1 MTSCTNTGAIVNSTA
16 TPISVTEAKQYHGR
30 AGVEFVDP
38 RPAEA
43 IAATTGK
50 IPGARLIS
58 IAEVEAGTLPP
69 VFVDKSLRVV
79 TTCQAGPMAARA
91 AAAFAKLGFAQV
103 HWVEGGTQ
111 AWVDAGFPTVRQ
123 GA

>member
-1 MTSCTNTGAIVNSTA
+1 MTSCSNTGYAANSTA
-16 TPISVTEAKQYHGR
+16 TPITVEEARRLHGR

-58 IAEVEAGTLPP
+58 IEAIEAGDLPP
-69 VFVDKSLRVV
+69 VFADRSLRVV
-79 TTCQAGPMAARA
+79 ATCQAGPMASRA
-91 AAAFAKLGFAQV
+91 AAAFAGQGFARV
-103 HWVEGGTQ
+103 NWIEGGTQ
-111 AWVDAGFPTVRQ
+111 AWRSAGHPTV
-123 GA
+123 

>member
-1 MTSCTNTGAIVNSTA
+1 MTSCTDTGATENATT
-16 TPISVTEAKQYHGR
+16 TPISAETAHGYHGR

-58 IAEVEAGTLPP
+58 IDDVEAGNLPP
-69 VFVDKSLRVV
+69 VFADHTLHIIA
-79 TTCQAGPMAARA
+79 TCQAGPMAHRTAE
-91 AAAFAKLGFAQV
+91 AFAKQGFANV
-103 HWVEGGTQ
+103 NWIEGGTQ
-111 AWVDAGFPTVRQ
+111 AWADAGYETVR
-123 GA
+123 

>member
-1 MTSCTNTGAIVNSTA
+1 MTSCNSTGHVDNSTA
-16 TPISVTEAKQYHGR
+16 TPMGARDAHGLHGR

-58 IAEVEAGTLPP
+58 LAEIEAGNLPP
-69 VFVDKSLRVV
+69 AFADRSLHVV
-79 TTCQAGPMAARA
+79 TACQAGPLAARA
-91 AAAFAKLGFAQV
+91 AAAFARHGFARV
-103 HWVEGGTQ
+103 NWIEGGTQ
-111 AWVDAGFPTVRQ
+111 AWRDAGLPTVR
-123 GA
+123 

>member
-1 MTSCTNTGAIVNSTA
+1 MTSCTSNGASADTA
-16 TPISVTEAKQYHGR
+16 ATAISVAEAKAHHGR

-50 IPGARLIS
+50 IPGARLVTF
-58 IAEVEAGTLPP
+58 EQVEAGDLPGA
-69 VFVDKSLRVV
+69 FADRTIRVV
-79 TTCQAGPMAARA
+79 ASCQAGPMAARA
-91 AAAFAKLGFAQV
+91 ATAFAAQGFANV

-111 AWVDAGFPTVRQ
+111 AWADAGHPVVR
-123 GA
+123 

>member
-1 MTSCTNTGAIVNSTA
+1 MTSCSNTGTVENSTA
-16 TPISVTEAKQYHGR
+16 TPISVAEAKSYHGR

-50 IPGARLIS
+50 IPGARVVS
-58 IAEVEAGTLPP
+58 IDDIEAGTLPP
-69 VFVDKSLRVV
+69 VFTDRSLRIVAS
-79 TTCQAGPMAARA
+79 CQAGPMASRA
-91 AAAFAKLGFAQV
+91 AAAFARQGFARV

-111 AWVDAGFPTVRQ
+111 AWVDAGLPTVR
-123 GA
+123 

>member
-1 MTSCTNTGAIVNSTA
+1 MNMTSCTNNGAIENSA
-16 TPISVTEAKQYHGR
+16 AKPISATEAKQYHGR

-50 IPGARLIS
+50 VPGARLIS
-58 IAEVEAGTLPP
+58 LAEIEAGTLPP
-69 VFVDKSLRVV
+69 VFADKSLRVV

-91 AAAFAKLGFAQV
+91 AAAFARRGFARV
-103 HWVEGGTQ
+103 NWIEGGTQ
-111 AWVDAGFPTVRQ
+111 AWLDAGLPTVR
-123 GA
+123 